1 MKKIKLKVEG
11 MHCAS
16 CGANLTKS
24 LSKLGAKE
32 VNVNVIFG
40 KAFLEVPEQVTDEQL
55 KQAVKDVGFE
65 LKEIESE

>member
-1 MKKIKLKVEG
+1 MKKITMKIDG

-16 CGANLTKS
+16 CANNVTKS
-24 LSKLGAKE
+24 LSKIGAKN

-40 KAFLEVPEQVTDEQL
+40 KAFAEVDEKITEEQI

-65 LKEIESE
+65 LKEIES